1 MASAERYVCIH
12 GHFYQPP
19 RENPWLETVE
29 TQSSAAPY
37 HDWNERV
44 TAECYAPN
52 GAARVVNTENKIIR
66 ILNNYGRM
74 SFNFGPTLLSWLA
87 ENAQRVYRMILD
99 ADATSQ
105 QRFGGHGSAMAQIYN
120 HVMMPLA
127 STRDKI
133 TQIRWGIAD
142 FEHRFGRKPEGMW
155 LPETGVDMESLDLM
169 AAHGIRFVILA
180 PHQCARVR
188 PLSAPVKVARTR
200 GKHGAKQATK
210 ESTAPTAVVDGASD
224 ARTAVT
230 PNGISAA
237 ATEAHHEA
245 AAEILWKETPE
256 ATVDTTRAYV
266 VRLKENRSIAVFFYD
281 GPLSRAIAFE
291 RLLDNGESFAR
302 RLVSGFSDKSDHA
315 QLAHIATDGES
326 YGHHHHYGEM
336 ALAWALKWIAAE
348 GRAKLTNYGEFLE
361 KFPPAYEAQIVEDTS
376 WSCAHGVERW
386 RSDCGCN
393 SGHAG
398 WNQQWRKPLR
408 EALDWLRDAVAPLVK
423 KRGAELFKDLDVAR
437 NGFIAV
443 MLDRGRESID
453 AFLASHA
460 THKLSSTERTAA
472 LELMELERHT
482 QLMYTSCGWFFDEI
496 SGIETV
502 QIIAYAARVLQLAV
516 RLFGEDA
523 AALEVE
529 FVRQLREAKS
539 NIAGRK
545 DGAVVY
551 DDWVKGMQVGLE
563 HVGAHYAISS
573 VFTSYPEQ
581 TELFCYSIRRLA
593 YEVETSGRGRLV
605 IGKAHIRS
613 KITEEQET
621 MIFAVLH
628 FGDQNITAAVKRYSA
643 EEEAAHEEF
652 LRASRAAVIRADF
665 PEVIRGFDR
674 YFSGTTYSI
683 QSLFKDEQQRIVELI
698 LKPRLQRVE
707 ASLASIYEDQ
717 ASLLHFLSQ
726 SGLQRPAALTLAATF
741 AVNAGLR
748 RALES
753 EPIDAIQVR
762 TYLGLA
768 RADQVELDKP
778 LLSYIADQQMK
789 RAMVKLREEVVE
801 EAQQM
806 STLEN
811 TLLVARTV
819 SELPF
824 ELNLWQAQNVWYDV
838 YRLRYKTLTQG
849 AAGTSNEKAA
859 VSAEAE
865 EPVAWQDQ
873 FKGIGRLMGI
883 SVDELVIEEETPV
896 LEAASPA
903 SATVS

>member
-1 MASAERYVCIH
+1 
-12 GHFYQPP
+12 
-19 RENPWLETVE
+19 
-29 TQSSAAPY
+29 
-37 HDWNERV
+37 
-44 TAECYAPN
+44 
-52 GAARVVNTENKIIR
+52 
-66 ILNNYGRM
+66 
-74 SFNFGPTLLSWLA
+74 
-87 ENAQRVYRMILD
+87 
-99 ADATSQ
+99 
-105 QRFGGHGSAMAQIYN
+105 
-120 HVMMPLA
+120 
-127 STRDKI
+127 
-133 TQIRWGIAD
+133 
-142 FEHRFGRKPEGMW
+142 
-155 LPETGVDMESLDLM
+155 
-169 AAHGIRFVILA
+169 
-180 PHQCARVR
+180 
-188 PLSAPVKVARTR
+188 
-200 GKHGAKQATK
+200 
-210 ESTAPTAVVDGASD
+210 
-224 ARTAVT
+224 
-230 PNGISAA
+230 
-237 ATEAHHEA
+237 
-245 AAEILWKETPE
+245 
-256 ATVDTTRAYV
+256 
-266 VRLKENRSIAVFFYD
+266 
-281 GPLSRAIAFE
+281 
-291 RLLDNGESFAR
+291 
-302 RLVSGFSDKSDHA
+302 
-315 QLAHIATDGES
+315 
-326 YGHHHHYGEM
+326 
-336 ALAWALKWIAAE
+336 
-348 GRAKLTNYGEFLE
+348 
-361 KFPPAYEAQIVEDTS
+361 
-376 WSCAHGVERW
+376 
-386 RSDCGCN
+386 
-393 SGHAG
+393 
-398 WNQQWRKPLR
+398 
-408 EALDWLRDAVAPLVK
+408 
-423 KRGAELFKDLDVAR
+423 
-437 NGFIAV
+437 
-443 MLDRGRESID
+443 
-453 AFLASHA
+453 
-460 THKLSSTERTAA
+460 
-472 LELMELERHT
+472 
-482 QLMYTSCGWFFDEI
+482 
-496 SGIETV
+496 
-502 QIIAYAARVLQLAV
+502 
-516 RLFGEDA
+516 
-523 AALEVE
+523 
-529 FVRQLREAKS
+529 
-539 NIAGRK
+539 
-545 DGAVVY
+545 
-551 DDWVKGMQVGLE
+551 MQVGLE